1 VKRRVSSAWPGGER
15 GTTVVEMALVLP
27 LMFLLVM
34 GTLDFGRA
42 VYGYNALANAAR
54 DGARFASLDPTNTP
68 CIRSTAV
75 RHGAPANLTTG
86 GVTVTVPG
94 TVDLG
99 QPVTVSVQSSY
110 QPLTAVVADA
120 IGVSSITLTAHAT
133 MQIRN
138 LPANPVTC

>member
-1 VKRRVSSAWPGGER
+1 MSWRAPTAWPSGER
-15 GTTVVEMALVLP
+15 GTAVLEMAMVLP
-27 LMFLLVM
+27 LMLLLVM

-54 DGARFASLDPTNTP
+54 DGARFASVDPTNTP
-68 CIRSTAV
+68 CIRTTAV
-75 RHGAPANLTTG
+75 RNGAPANLTTG
-86 GVTVTVPG
+86 GVTVTLPG

-110 QPLTAVVADA
+110 QPLSALIADA
-120 IGVSSITLTAHAT
+120 IGASSVTLKAHAT

-138 LPANPVTC
+138 LPASPVAC